1 MNLRL
6 LVSYDFVEFFH
17 FYLSISLRDA
27 RSKIDGRETP
37 RAVMV
42 VMNEK
47 DFLGLFL
54 ILTATVSLV
63 FLFCAPLSSANH
75 KNQKCTA

>member
-37 RAVMV
+37 RARGDGG
-42 VMNEK
+42 NERK
-47 DFLGLFL
+47 GFSG
-54 ILTATVSLV
+54 TV
-63 FLFCAPLSSANH
+63 FNFNGYG
-75 KNQKCTA
+75 